1 MCRITLLPNCMRHID
16 AHQLIREWNN
26 NLFRSFLPFVRF
38 LFCLCHTM
46 PSRFLL
52 CCSLVFCD
60 HHKQNHSLLQSI
72 TTRKRMK
79 QHKAVTIFFLAMS
92 SIECLLCRLVQ
103 KAFLALATMKDRII
117 ARVLFLFLQLRKRF
131 PKPAAH
137 EILFPEVTLRCKL
150 PPSKSTI

>member
-1 MCRITLLPNCMRHID
+1 MCRITLLPNCMPPFCID
-16 AHQLIREWNN
+16 VHQLISERN
-26 NLFRSFLPFVRF
+26 PFPFFSLLRPF
-38 LFCLCHTM
+38 FCLCYTM

-79 QHKAVTIFFLAMS
+79 QHKAVTNYFFFAMS

-103 KAFLALATMKDRII
+103 KAFLALATMKDRIT

-131 PKPAAH
+131 PK
-137 EILFPEVTLRCKL
+137 TCC
-150 PPSKSTI
+150 T